1 MATAYTNLL
10 GFALPVT
17 GELNGTWGDVVN
29 NSITELVE
37 DSIANSATAS
47 VASGDWTLTTT
58 GGGVSNQARCAI
70 LIPTGSPGVSRNIIA
85 PSKSKAYV
93 VVNQS
98 NAAVVVKGSAT
109 TGVSIAAGSRALVA
123 WNGSDFVAVG
133 VSSFSAGTTGL
144 TPSTSTGG
152 AVTLAG
158 TLVAANGGTGQSSY
172 TTGDI
177 LYASSSSAL
186 AKLPDV
192 ATGNALLSGGVNTAP
207 AWGKVGLTTHVSG
220 TLPIAN
226 GGTGTTSTTFCN
238 LTTNVTGTLP
248 IANGGTGTTSTAYCN
263 LGSNVTGTLPVANGG
278 IGLSSIASTSIPVA
292 NTANT
297 YTTVTPAAGQ
307 SVRVNLSGTAWE
319 AFTPT
324 ASGGSVTSVSGTGTV
339 NGITLTGTVTS
350 SGSLTLGG
358 SLSGVSL
365 ASQVS
370 GTLPIAN
377 GGTGSTLTAYCNLAS
392 NVTGTLPIANG
403 GTGST
408 STAYCNLASN
418 VTGTLPVANGGTGIT
433 SFGGGIATWLGTPS
447 SANLAAAVTDETGS
461 GSLVFG
467 TTPTITALREVKT
480 TISASN
486 IDLSSSNYYSKTISG
501 TTTFTVSNVPSSGT
515 SASFILDL
523 TNGGSA
529 TVNWWSGVKWA
540 SGIPPTLTASGRDV
554 LGFYTYDGGTTWTGL
569 VMAKDVK

>member
-1 MATAYTNLL
+1 MATAYTDLL

-37 DSIANSATAS
+37 DSIANSATTS

-98 NAAVVVKGSAT
+98 NAAVVVKGAAT
-109 TGVSIAAGSRALVA
+109 TGVSVAAGTCALVA

-133 VSSFSAGTTGL
+133 VSSFSGGTTGL
-144 TPSTSTGG
+144 TPSTATGG

-158 TLVAANGGTGQSSY
+158 TLIAANGGTGQNAY

-186 AKLPDV
+186 AKLADV
-192 ATGNALLSGGVNTAP
+192 ATGNALISGGVNTAP

-226 GGTGTTSTTFCN
+226 GGTGTTATAFCN

-248 IANGGTGTTSTAYCN
+248 VANGGTGLT
-263 LGSNVTGTLPVANGG
+263 
-278 IGLSSIASTSIPVA
+278 SIAGTSIPVA
-292 NTANT
+292 NSANT

-307 SVRVNLSGTAWE
+307 SVRVNAGGTAWE
-319 AFTPT
+319 AFTPSST
-324 ASGGSVTSVSGTGTV
+324 SGGTVTSVSGTGTV

-358 SLSGVSL
+358 TLSGVNL
-365 ASQVS
+365 ASQ
-370 GTLPIAN
+370 
-377 GGTGSTLTAYCNLAS
+377 
-392 NVTGTLPIANG
+392 VTGTLPVANG

-408 STAYCNLASN
+408 STTYCSLTAN

-433 SFGGGIATWLGTPS
+433 SFGSGVATWLGTPS
-447 SANLAAAVTDETGS
+447 SANLAAAVTDETGT

-467 TTPTITALREVKT
+467 TTPTITGGRETQVA
-480 TISASN
+480 IAASN
-486 IDLSSSNYYSKTISG
+486 IDLSLGNYFSKTISA
-501 TTTFTVSNVPSSGT
+501 TTTFTVSNVVASGT
-515 SASFILDL
+515 VNSIILTL
-523 TNGGSA
+523 TNGGSQ
-529 TVNWWSGVKWA
+529 TINWWSNVDWVN
-540 SGIPPTLTASGRDV
+540 GIAPILTASGVDV
-554 LGFYTYDGGTTWTGL
+554 LGFFTFDGGTTWRGFVLGL
-569 VMAKDVK
+569 DLS